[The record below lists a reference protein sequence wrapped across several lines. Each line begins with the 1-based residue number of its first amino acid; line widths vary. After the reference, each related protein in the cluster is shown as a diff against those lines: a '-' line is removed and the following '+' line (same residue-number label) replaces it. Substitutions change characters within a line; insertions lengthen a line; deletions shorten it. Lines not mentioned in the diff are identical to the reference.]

1 MQDPSP
7 FTSIKSGRFCLD
19 SSKLEEI
26 EALTGSPPLSNLVEV
41 PVLSDISEIS
51 ELSETQPIAPL
62 PAEPLPQ
69 PQHSIDSVSDILNER
84 TEKLLKNSSNISKRP
99 RKKKASPMKIETEKK
114 EKQKSPRVPG
124 KAKYCTEEE
133 LLKEKARKRPTVR
146 PAWQGPLDWEVA
158 AAGAEADM
166 TPDIGHNSNLLR
178 GDNFVESSLSAEPAV
193 VHGMVTACDDDDGV
207 GSQSDLM
214 SDKPFH
220 ASPLPPFTSS
230 EGDGGAQQSPPGHRD
245 GSTRHQEK
253 LEIGSLE
260 KRTIDDGA
268 GHEGTH
274 LSSLVMLRSRSEF
287 AFRQFSK
294 QLAGTN
300 LSAKLNDVTIFQEC
314 LIMIRLSL
322 CNLNF
327 SVAICLAGR

>member
-1 MQDPSP
+1 M
-7 FTSIKSGRFCLD
+7 
-19 SSKLEEI
+19 
-26 EALTGSPPLSNLVEV
+26 EV

-51 ELSETQPIAPL
+51 ELSEIQPIAPL
-62 PAEPLPQ
+62 PAGPLPQ

-99 RKKKASPMKIETEKK
+99 RKKKVSPMKIETEKK

-158 AAGAEADM
+158 AAGAEAGM
-166 TPDIGHNSNLLR
+166 TPDIGHNSNVLR
-178 GDNFVESSLSAEPAV
+178 GDNFVEPSLSAEPAV
-193 VHGMVTACDDDDGV
+193 VRGMVTACDDDDGV

-230 EGDGGAQQSPPGHRD
+230 TSKGDGGAQQSPPGHQED
-245 GSTRHQEK
+245 STRHQEK
-253 LEIGSLE
+253 LETRSLE

-274 LSSLVMLRSRSEF
+274 LSTSLVMLRSQSEF

-322 CNLNF
+322 CNLNS
-327 SVAICLAGR
+327 SVAICLAGH